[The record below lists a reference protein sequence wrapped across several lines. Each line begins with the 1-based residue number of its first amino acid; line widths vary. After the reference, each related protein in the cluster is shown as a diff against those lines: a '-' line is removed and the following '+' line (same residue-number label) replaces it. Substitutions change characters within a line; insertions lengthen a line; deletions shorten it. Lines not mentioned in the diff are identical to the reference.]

1 MKYIYDVSDMS
12 FDGYISPKNLEDP
25 DSFDEKTE
33 VIKLFYYMVNE
44 AKHLRIG
51 EPFLIRDLFK
61 GYIWNRLS
69 QAQKAEL
76 GRLVSDY
83 ICAYTEHGVE
93 EYFLSYVGKTKQ
105 GQMILKLVGWD
116 EGIERVPRKGPK
128 TNAPKLSDFH
138 GDKEAFEKAFAMYVA
153 EKRNNSKKLHKSF
166 Y

>member
-1 MKYIYDVSDMS
+1 MKYIYAVSDMC
-12 FDGYISPKNLEDP
+12 FDGYISSKNLGDP
-25 DSFDEKTE
+25 DSFDEKTK
-33 VIKLFYYMVNE
+33 VIKLFYYMVKE
-44 AKHLRIG
+44 ARNLRMG
-51 EPFLIRDLFK
+51 EQFLIRDLFK

-93 EYFLSYVGKTKQ
+93 EYFLSYAGRTKQ

-128 TNAPKLSDFH
+128 ANVPKLSDFN
-138 GDKEAFEKAFAMYVA
+138 GDKEAFEKAFAMYIA
-153 EKRNNSKKLHKSF
+153 ERRCKQ
-166 Y
+166 